1 MKIKLSFYCHTSL
14 RCLIKPFEAPQ
25 RSVNIKILIF
35 SIRPGLGREGFNKL
49 QKQSPKGV
57 LLKRCS

>member
-25 RSVNIKILIF
+25 GSVNIKILIF

-49 QKQSPKGV
+49 
-57 LLKRCS
+57 